1 MAVDS
6 TQVAISAPSY
16 RFEEPDYLKV
26 KGTYYLMG
34 TGFTQLDETHGAQE
48 TTKTYINDKTSTSFI
63 KGYQREFPYN
73 YDYIREQVAVNALR
87 QVGRK
92 CLTGTDAM
100 FEYVRVDL
108 KEPKSSDASNT
119 AYYARH
125 FIVSAIPDS
134 DTGEGASEI
143 IGSGTLKAV
152 GDMTVGW
159 FDISTKEFTEDEN
172 ADVEDVTETAT
183 EDSTED
189 ETTEET

>member
-6 TQVAISAPSY
+6 TSVSISAPAY
-16 RFEEPDYLKV
+16 RYEEPDYLKV
-26 KGTYYLMG
+26 NGTYYLMG

-48 TTKTYINDKTSTSFI
+48 TTKTYINDKTSTSYI

-73 YDYIREQVAVNALR
+73 YDYIREQPAVNALR

-92 CLTGTDAM
+92 GLTGTDAM

-108 KEPKSSDASNT
+108 NEPKAAADGT
-119 AYYARH
+119 YYARH

-159 FDISTKEFTEDEN
+159 FDIATKEFTEDES
-172 ADVEDVTETAT
+172 ADVEDVTAT
-183 EDSTED
+183 TED
-189 ETTEET
+189 ESET

>member
-6 TQVAISAPSY
+6 TQVSISAPSY
-16 RFEEPDYLKV
+16 RYEEPDYLKV
-26 KGTYYLMG
+26 NGVYYLMG

-48 TTKTYINDKTSTSFI
+48 TTKTYINDKTSTSYI

-73 YDYIREQVAVNALR
+73 YDYIREQPAVNALR

-92 CLTGTDAM
+92 SLTGVDAM

-108 KEPKSSDASNT
+108 KEPKSSDEDNT
-119 AYYARH
+119 SYYARH

-152 GDMTVGW
+152 GDMSVGW
-159 FDISTKEFTEDEN
+159 FDISAKEFTEDET
-172 ADVEDVTETAT
+172 ADVEDVTE
-183 EDSTED
+183 DTED
-189 ETTEET
+189 ETA